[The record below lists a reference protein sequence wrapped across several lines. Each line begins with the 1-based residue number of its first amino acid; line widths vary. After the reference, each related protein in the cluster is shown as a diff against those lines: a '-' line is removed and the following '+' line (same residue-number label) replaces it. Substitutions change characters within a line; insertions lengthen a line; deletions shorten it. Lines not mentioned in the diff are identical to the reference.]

1 MLVRDFK
8 QHLFLFCPCA
18 FISALSR
25 IPDLRLSFSPILP
38 FSLAVRLPESHAGL
52 FTLTA
57 AFEPA
62 SGDYTCRISPRT
74 DSRAEHLAPGPLP
87 LMVALTTLDGEMS
100 VETEVNIPFVPAF
113 SVNAR
118 RTQLSPI
125 SRTASF
131 TLSGLYNVEDLI
143 VQVGGAS
150 VTAERRMSNRQF
162 SKWHLGT
169 VTLKQAP
176 PPADLE
182 VRKGIVHMNVVLGHY
197 AEMASAN
204 ETVTLMHRVTGQRKT
219 VEIHVAHEA
228 ALVGSALGDE
238 GGATAVG
245 SGKRRASASPFLP
258 TNILLLVA
266 VVLLVVLVIMAA
278 TLLREQTAANQ
289 IQQQQ
294 LNTSVA
300 TTAGSPLR
308 TPQTFTYT
316 SNCATPHQSV
326 RRVTPVRRR
335 PGADRDTSTHQ

>member
-1 MLVRDFK
+1 
-8 QHLFLFCPCA
+8 
-18 FISALSR
+18 
-25 IPDLRLSFSPILP
+25 
-38 FSLAVRLPESHAGL
+38 
-52 FTLTA
+52 
-57 AFEPA
+57 
-62 SGDYTCRISPRT
+62 
-74 DSRAEHLAPGPLP
+74 
-87 LMVALTTLDGEMS
+87 MVALTTLDGEMS
-100 VETEVNIPFVPAF
+100 VETEVDIPFVPAF

-118 RTQLSPI
+118 RTQLSPV

-150 VTAERRMSNRQF
+150 VAAERRMSNRHF

-228 ALVGSALGDE
+228 ELVGSAPGDE
-238 GGATAVG
+238 GGAAAAG

-289 IQQQQ
+289 IQQQ

-308 TPQTFTYT
+308 TSQTSMYT
-316 SNCATPHQSV
+316 SNRETPYQSV
-326 RRVTPVRRR
+326 RRVTPTRRR
-335 PGADRDTSTHQ
+335 PGADRDTSTYE